1 MISCF
6 VKKKKKTNNQ
16 RIFPQTVGIPMGI
29 SCVLILVD
37 LLHYSHEADFIPEI
51 LKKNEKKLVLIFN
64 YINDVISLNNS
75 KFDDYLDCI
84 YPTEVEINDTIEI
97 TKSLLHTRN

>member
-1 MISCF
+1 
-6 VKKKKKTNNQ
+6 
-16 RIFPQTVGIPMGI
+16 MGI

-75 KFDDYLDCI
+75 KFDVHIQVLMQLWKVATYRWEK
-84 YPTEVEINDTIEI
+84 TVHEE
-97 TKSLLHTRN
+97 KSKPSLVVMFRS